1 MQVSS
6 YLKNARRSMRHKLIG
21 YMIVLAVLLVAA
33 LYAGLTL
40 FGRLSSPKAEI
51 KRRWISRW
59 RSFRTIWNLFG
70 TMSPL

>member
-21 YMIVLAVLLVAA
+21 YMIVLAVLLIAA

-40 FGRLSSPKAEI
+40 FGRLSSPKLKLKDAGSPDGGLSE
-51 KRRWISRW
+51 RYGIS
-59 RSFRTIWNLFG
+59 LA
-70 TMSPL
+70 

>member
-6 YLKNARRSMRHKLIG
+6 YLKNAKRSMRHKLIG

-51 KRRWISRW
+51 KKA
-59 RSFRTIWNLFG
+59 LG
-70 TMSPL
+70 SPNGDLSERYGIPLA

>member
-33 LYAGLTL
+33 LLRDSPCLAG
-40 FGRLSSPKAEI
+40 
-51 KRRWISRW
+51 
-59 RSFRTIWNLFG
+59 
-70 TMSPL
+70 

>member
-21 YMIVLAVLLVAA
+21 YMIALAVLLVAA
-33 LYAGLTL
+33 LYAGLFL

-51 KRRWISRW
+51 KKTLDLQMEVFQNDMES
-59 RSFRTIWNLFG
+59 L
-70 TMSPL
+70 

>member
-1 MQVSS
+1 MHVSS
-6 YLKNARRSMRHKLIG
+6 YLKNAKRSMRHKLIG

-51 KRRWISRW
+51 KRR
-59 RSFRTIWNLFG
+59 
-70 TMSPL
+70 